1 MMSIEIT
8 GDEQSAHEVLAMLK
22 HWDEAVANMDIQA
35 LADLCV
41 EEVSLIDVSTHLTG
55 IQAYKQLWKRY
66 LPVKVG
72 NIRVYR
78 EAIKM
83 IAQPELAVLHCFSK
97 VDQIDATPSLEVFWC
112 RTTIC
117 FQKVEGAWKVAHQ
130 HISMPIQLETGLPIL
145 LSEVS

>member
-1 MMSIEIT
+1 MSIEIT

-22 HWDEAVANMDIQA
+22 HWDEAVENMDIQA

-83 IAQPELAVLHCFSK
+83 IVQPELAVLHCFSK

-117 FQKVEGAWKVAHQ
+117 FQKVAGTWKVAHQ
-130 HISMPIQLETGLPIL
+130 HISMPIQLETGRPIL

>member
-1 MMSIEIT
+1 MSIEIT

-97 VDQIDATPSLEVFWC
+97 VDQIDATPNLEVFWC

>member
-1 MMSIEIT
+1 MSIEIS
-8 GDEQSAHEVLAMLK
+8 GDEQSAHEVLTMLK

-78 EAIKM
+78 EGIKM

-97 VDQIDATPSLEVFWC
+97 VDQIDATPNLEVFWC

-130 HISMPIQLETGLPIL
+130 HISMPMHLETGMPIL

>member
-1 MMSIEIT
+1 MTIEIT
-8 GDEQSAHEVLAMLK
+8 GDVQSAHDILAMLK
-22 HWDEAVANMDIQA
+22 EWDEAVARMDIQA

-41 EEVSLIDVSTHLTG
+41 EDVSLIDVSTHLTG

-72 NIRVYR
+72 NLRVYR
-78 EAIKM
+78 EGIKI

-97 VDQIDATPSLEVFWC
+97 VDQIDAIPNLEVFWC

-117 FQKVEGAWKVAHQ
+117 FQKVGKAWKVAHQ
-130 HISMPIQLETGLPIL
+130 HISMPMHLETGRPIL

>member
-1 MMSIEIT
+1 MSIEIS
-8 GDEQSAHEVLAMLK
+8 GDEQSAHAILLMLK
-22 HWDEAVANMDIQA
+22 QWDEAVASMDIQA

-41 EEVSLIDVSTHLTG
+41 EDVSLIDVSTHLTG
-55 IQAYKQLWKRY
+55 IDAYKQLWRRY
-66 LPVKVG
+66 LPVKAG

-78 EAIKM
+78 EGIKL

-97 VDQIDATPSLEVFWC
+97 VDQIDSIPNLEVFWC

-117 FQKVEGAWKVAHQ
+117 FQKVEQVWKVAHQ

>member
-1 MMSIEIT
+1 M
-8 GDEQSAHEVLAMLK
+8 
-22 HWDEAVANMDIQA
+22 
-35 LADLCV
+35 
-41 EEVSLIDVSTHLTG
+41 
-55 IQAYKQLWKRY
+55 
-66 LPVKVG
+66 KVG

>member
-1 MMSIEIT
+1 MSIEIT

-97 VDQIDATPSLEVFWC
+97 VDQIDAIPNLEVFWC

-117 FQKVEGAWKVAHQ
+117 FQKVEQVWKVAHQ

>member
-1 MMSIEIT
+1 MSIEIT